1 MNQLVILRGPDDGR
15 KIDLIEI
22 LRLKENLLT
31 EIHLH
36 MYEPGIILIQSRN
49 VTGSGGTSRPQFQ

>member
-1 MNQLVILRGPDDGR
+1 MNQLLILRGPDDGR

>member
-1 MNQLVILRGPDDGR
+1 MNQLLILRGPDDGR
-15 KIDLIEI
+15 KIDLIEF

>member
-1 MNQLVILRGPDDGR
+1 MNQLLILRGPDDGR

-31 EIHLH
+31 ESHLH
-36 MYEPGIILIQSRN
+36 MYEPGNILIQSRN